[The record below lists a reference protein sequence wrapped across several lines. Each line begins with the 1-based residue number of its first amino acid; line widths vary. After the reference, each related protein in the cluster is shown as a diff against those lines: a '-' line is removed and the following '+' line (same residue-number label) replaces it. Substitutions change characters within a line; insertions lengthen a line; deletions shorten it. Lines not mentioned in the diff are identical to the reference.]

1 MLLKFYRLFGNNADI
16 HQSID
21 VAMER
26 LSTIWNLIGIQ
37 GDQRSSR
44 CSVVLTYV
52 NNLLDEM
59 VREEES
65 LYSRLVANA
74 DQLKADLVHL
84 YDEMGLPM
92 YEVHKPFFYA
102 VSQML

>member
-1 MLLKFYRLFGNNADI
+1 MYFEFDRVFADHALI

-21 VAMER
+21 VALER

-44 CSVVLTYV
+44 CNVVLSYV
-52 NNLLDEM
+52 NNLFDEM

-65 LYSRLVANA
+65 LHSRLVANA
-74 DQLKADLVHL
+74 DRLKADLAHL
-84 YDEMGLPM
+84 HDEMGLPK
-92 YEVHKPFFYA
+92 YEV
-102 VSQML
+102 QL